1 VPLDNPAMFL
11 KAGAFSLV
19 LLLAS
24 RVLGLVRESAIAA
37 AFGTSGMADVAV
49 LMLTLPDWVAGVLA
63 SGALAYVLV
72 PAWAA
77 QTPAQVRASER
88 VVAVRLVAGATL
100 LSVLLLMGRDAALQ
114 WLAGGMPP
122 NLRPAGLQ
130 ALAWS
135 AVALPGALLAAV
147 WSTRLQHEQDFTGMY
162 AANLVVN
169 GVLIATIAVVAFAAQ
184 SPIQWLGAGLLVA
197 MGARLAWLRW
207 RAPAGPRE
215 TGVAAAPDLP
225 GAPAWVWAALSAGLP
240 LALPFTARSIASHA
254 GAGALATFNYAWK
267 LVELPLLLA
276 IQLVATLA
284 LPAIAR
290 ALASRDDAAAR
301 TAVRSAFALAW
312 ALACAAAAGLLV
324 GAPAVA
330 HLLFGWG
337 RMSEQALVH
346 VAEWGALGA
355 WGLLPQAVIAVALAV
370 LAGRG
375 RMKAAVF
382 GYACALV
389 LLLVAGAAGWSDGAT
404 LMMLLDALFALVA
417 LATLAAV
424 GAQVRSWLPWRS
436 MAISLAGLLVMGGV
450 AAGASRAIVFGLWP
464 GLLAAAVAAALVI
477 AATWWGS
484 VDLRAAL
491 AR

>member
-11 KAGAFSLV
+11 KAGAFSLA

-63 SGALAYVLV
+63 GGALAYVLV

-88 VVAVRLVAGATL
+88 VVAVRLVAAAAL
-100 LSVLLLMGRDAALQ
+100 LAVLLLMGRDAALQ
-114 WLAGGMPP
+114 WLAGGMPAA
-122 NLRPAGLQ
+122 LRPAGLQ

-135 AVALPGALLAAV
+135 AVALPGAMLAAV

-162 AANLVVN
+162 SANLVVN
-169 GVLIATIAVVAFAAQ
+169 GLLIVTIVIVTLSAHAA
-184 SPIQWLGAGLLVA
+184 IEWLGAGLLVA

-207 RAPAGPRE
+207 RAPAPPRE
-215 TGVAAAPDLP
+215 AAVAAPELPRAPV
-225 GAPAWVWAALSAGLP
+225 WVWAALSAGLP

-254 GAGALATFNYAWK
+254 GPGSLATFNYAWK

-290 ALASRDDAAAR
+290 ALAGQDAVGAR
-301 TAVRSAFALAW
+301 KAVRSAFALAW
-312 ALACAAAAGLLV
+312 ALACAAAAALLV
-324 GAPAVA
+324 GAPAIA

-337 RMSEQALVH
+337 RMSDEALVH
-346 VAEWGALGA
+346 IAQWGALGA

-382 GYACALV
+382 GYAGAFV
-389 LLLVAGAAGWSDGAT
+389 LLLAAGAAGWSDGAT
-404 LMMLLDALFALVA
+404 LMVLLDALLALVA
-417 LATLAAV
+417 LTTLFAM
-424 GAQVRSWLPWRS
+424 GAQARSWLPWRS
-436 MAISLAGLLVMGGV
+436 MAISLGGLLVMGGV
-450 AAGASRAIVFGLWP
+450 AAGASRAVVWGLWP
-464 GLLAAAVAAALVI
+464 GLLAAAVSAALVM

-484 VDLRAAL
+484 IDLRAAL